1 MYNNHIRHR
10 LPMKVF
16 LHQWNTMWLGM
27 FNTTPFIKTPKP
39 QESIVFHNKLISI
52 KEIFQ
57 DINRQMLEISYTLN
71 LGQLLKMVHELKI
84 YLWQKMKLDKN

>member
-1 MYNNHIRHR
+1 MEG
-10 LPMKVF
+10 
-16 LHQWNTMWLGM
+16 WNTMWLGM
-27 FNTTPFIKTPKP
+27 LNTTPFIETPKP
-39 QESIVFHNKLISI
+39 QESTVFHNKLILI

-84 YLWQKMKLDKN
+84 YLWQKIKLDKK